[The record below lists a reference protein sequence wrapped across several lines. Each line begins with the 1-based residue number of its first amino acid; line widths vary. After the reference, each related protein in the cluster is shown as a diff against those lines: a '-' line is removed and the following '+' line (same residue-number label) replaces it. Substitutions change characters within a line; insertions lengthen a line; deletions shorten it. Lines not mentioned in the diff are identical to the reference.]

1 MRNLKETQS
10 GARGRAELF
19 NQRLFQLV
27 SLEEVNAKERS
38 NPLNWK
44 REKGDKVGHSNML
57 QQSQSFPIE
66 GWEVRCE
73 VSQRDGHDGHW
84 TYICMFSQSKY
95 HSNCAFFFYYINVK
109 TF

>member
-10 GARGRAELF
+10 GARGRAEVF

-27 SLEEVNAKERS
+27 SLEEVDAKERS

-84 TYICMFSQSKY
+84 TYVLK
-95 HSNCAFFFYYINVK
+95 
-109 TF
+109 